1 MEEKQ
6 ITISKTDNVGVTIV
20 VREEEMNGNKVFIVN
35 NEELGVADFGD
46 TLDEAISNFRR
57 SLQLYLE
64 TYPEKKNIL
73 IEKQDSPL
81 LVSRISL

>member
-6 ITISKTDNVGVTIV
+6 ITISKADNVGVTIV
-20 VREEEMNGNKVFIVN
+20 VREENMDEHKVFIVN

-46 TLDEAISNFRR
+46 TLDEAIQNFKK

-64 TYPEKKNIL
+64 TYPEKRSIL

-81 LVSRISL
+81 LVSRIFL

>member
-6 ITISKTDNVGVTIV
+6 ITLNKTDNVGVTIV
-20 VREEEMNGNKVFIVN
+20 VREENMDNHKVFIVN

-46 TLDEAISNFRR
+46 TLDEAIQNFRK

-81 LVSRISL
+81 LVSRIFL